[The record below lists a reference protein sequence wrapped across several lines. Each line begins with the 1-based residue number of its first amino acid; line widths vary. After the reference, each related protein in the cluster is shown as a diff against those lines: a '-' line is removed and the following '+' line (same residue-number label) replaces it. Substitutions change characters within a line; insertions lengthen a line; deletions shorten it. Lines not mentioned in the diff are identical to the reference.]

1 MESILSSILPEKF
14 NLSRQQ
20 VQELFEIV
28 VDFRKK
34 QISTFNEMKEKNIV
48 SSQDKMVLQF
58 IDNQQSLITEAASIL
73 LAVNIDCKTNDI
85 PFYKALFN
93 KGKGQKKN
101 SEFINFY
108 KEAIDD
114 AVLAFKEKEKFIQN
128 LFVQSTFVVKNND
141 QEIKDN
147 SLNEIVNVLEKCS
160 IELEKLLYIQDL
172 FVNEMADLTIYELEQ
187 IKTNNDYQ

>member
-1 MESILSSILPEKF
+1 MESILSSILPGKF

-28 VDFRKK
+28 IGFRKK

-48 SSQDKMVLQF
+48 SSQDKRFLQI
-58 IDNQQSLITEAASIL
+58 IDNQQSLIAEASSIL
-73 LAVNIDCKTNDI
+73 LAVNIDCKNSDI

-114 AVLAFKEKEKFIQN
+114 AVLTFKEKQKFIQN
-128 LFVQSTFVVKNND
+128 LFAQSTFVVKNND
-141 QEIKDN
+141 QEVKDN
-147 SLNEIVNVLEKCS
+147 SFNEIVNVLEKCS
-160 IELEKLLYIQDL
+160 VELEKLLYIQDL

-187 IKTNNDYQ
+187 IKTNNDHQ